1 MKNKVVENMHL
12 NNRVNCVQ
20 FVTSIHYRTIE
31 NLEKKQEL
39 CVPRTAKPIRLLSIY
54 AGLIVQASAPDQCT
68 CSMSWISMASLRHLR
83 TFTYS

>member
-39 CVPRTAKPIRLLSIY
+39 CVPKTAKPIRLLSI
-54 AGLIVQASAPDQCT
+54 
-68 CSMSWISMASLRHLR
+68 
-83 TFTYS
+83 